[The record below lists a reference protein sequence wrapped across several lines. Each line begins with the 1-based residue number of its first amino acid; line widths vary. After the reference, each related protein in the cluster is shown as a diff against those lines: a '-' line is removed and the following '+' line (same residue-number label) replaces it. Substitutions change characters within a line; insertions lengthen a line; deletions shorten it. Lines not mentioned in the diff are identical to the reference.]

1 MHIGA
6 SHNVTGKYHGA
17 LLIAT
22 GMDGEDRLIPL
33 AFSLIEGEN
42 NDSWSWF
49 LHLVRRD
56 VVGPDRKVCIILDRH
71 QGILNAVE
79 DHMEGYQPVVHRWC
93 MRHFVANIWQR
104 QKSKK
109 VIKQLK
115 LVCASKTEKT
125 FETRLAKLRG
135 MMNEPA
141 TMWLEDQME
150 NKFKWALAYDDGS
163 RYGVCNTNIS

>member
-1 MHIGA
+1 M
-6 SHNVTGKYHGA
+6 
-17 LLIAT
+17 
-22 GMDGEDRLIPL
+22 
-33 AFSLIEGEN
+33 
-42 NDSWSWF
+42 
-49 LHLVRRD
+49 RRD
-56 VVGPDRKVCIILDRH
+56 VVGPDRKVCIISDRH

-93 MRHFVANIWQR
+93 MRHFAANIWQR

-115 LVCASKTEKT
+115 LVCASKAEKT

-163 RYGVCNTNIS
+163 RYGVYNTNISEVLNKVLKGVRAMPVSAIVEYTFYKVNSYFVHRWEKARQ